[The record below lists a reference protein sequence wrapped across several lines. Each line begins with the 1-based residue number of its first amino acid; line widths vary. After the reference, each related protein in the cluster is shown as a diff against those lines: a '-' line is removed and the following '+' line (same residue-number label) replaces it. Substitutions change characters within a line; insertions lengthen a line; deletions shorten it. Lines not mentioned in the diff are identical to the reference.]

1 MSHRGRIPG
10 FPFLLFSHCSPG
22 KWPGDGKQRCVVT
35 VIRRTVMWAILPPSF
50 GMWTAQHPSGTLGC
64 CFGAQKCVFLGKKR
78 TIFLSRGWELSAR
91 WGKWVAGVTSFRSF
105 YLRADLVQHC
115 VPRARMSPTPQ
126 YLQCGH
132 YGIICWMLNIIRH
145 STARLKGYLTVY
157 RTSSCDLE
165 VRMLI
170 TV

>member
-1 MSHRGRIPG
+1 MGEAMSHRGRIPG

-91 WGKWVAGVTSFRSF
+91 WGKWVGSPVSAVFIYEQILFSIVFPEPECPPRPSIYSVVTMELF
-105 YLRADLVQHC
+105 VE
-115 VPRARMSPTPQ
+115 
-126 YLQCGH
+126 
-132 YGIICWMLNIIRH
+132 CWTL
-145 STARLKGYLTVY
+145 
-157 RTSSCDLE
+157 
-165 VRMLI
+165 
-170 TV
+170 